1 MSFIN
6 SPLSGFLLCCLTYY
20 FGVWLQKKTKFILFN
35 PILVSMVLT
44 IIIMKLT
51 GYTLEQ
57 YNNGTAYLTFFL
69 LPATGALA
77 LNIYRQRAVLKKF
90 YLPVVLGCLAGS
102 GMSILSTI
110 VLCKLF
116 GIDTAIE
123 NSLVPKSI
131 TTAIAIDVSNQLH
144 GVIPIT
150 IICVMVSG
158 LVGAI
163 FLPTVAKKIA
173 KDDSIAVGIAIGTSS
188 HILGTTKAIE
198 MGEVEGA
205 MSSVAISISGLI
217 TVLLILFL

>member
-1 MSFIN
+1 MSFLN
-6 SPLSGFLLCCLTYY
+6 SPLSGFLLCCLTY
-20 FGVWLQKKTKFILFN
+20 FVGVWLQKKTNFILFN
-35 PILVSMVLT
+35 PILVSLVLT

-57 YNNGTAYLTFFL
+57 YNNGTEYLTFFL

-77 LNIYRQRAVLKKF
+77 LNIYRQRAILKKF
-90 YLPVVLGCLAGS
+90 YLPVILGCLVGS
-102 GMSILSTI
+102 GMSIVSTI

-116 GIDTAIE
+116 GIDKAIE

-131 TTAIAIDVSNQLH
+131 TTAIAVDVSSQLH
-144 GVIPIT
+144 GIVPIT

-158 LVGAI
+158 LIGAL
-163 FLPTVAKKIA
+163 FLPVVARKIA
-173 KDDSIAVGIAIGTSS
+173 KNDSIAVGIAIGTSS

-198 MGEVEGA
+198 MGEIEGA
-205 MSSVAISISGLI
+205 MSSVAISISGLM